1 MQIFNFKINKSF
13 ILKGILLLFIVICF
27 IILAFSAYKLF
38 KEMKNYNNERF
49 IVNDSTFDSNSTAEI
64 PAEQYTNILKEV
76 HDNLDEYIGQKI
88 TFTGYVYKIDYL
100 KDNQFV
106 LARNMII
113 NPANQTV
120 IVGFLSEYDNI
131 SQFEN
136 YTWVRIT
143 GTIQKGNLNG
153 PIPIIHVT
161 QIVPTE
167 KPQTEYVYPP
177 KDTYIPTS
185 QIY

>member
-1 MQIFNFKINKSF
+1 MQIYNFKINKSF
-13 ILKGILLLFIVICF
+13 VLKGILLLFIIICL
-27 IILAFSAYKLF
+27 IILIFSAYKLF
-38 KEMKNYNNERF
+38 KEMKNYNNARF
-49 IVNDSTFDSNSTAEI
+49 IVNDSSTSNNSSTEI
-64 PAEQYTNILKEV
+64 PSEQYTNILKEV
-76 HDNLDEYIGQKI
+76 HDNIDEYTGQEI

-100 KDNQFV
+100 EDNQFV

-120 IVGFLSEYDNI
+120 IVGFLCEYDGI

-136 YTWVRIT
+136 YSWVKIT

-153 PIPIIHVT
+153 PIPIIHIT

-167 KPQTEYVYPP
+167 KPQVEYVYPP
-177 KDTYIPTS
+177 QDTYIPTS